1 MRDKVWREVI
11 KLFLNI
17 LTWCRAYVIVENEA
31 LDKFC
36 ETFFNGNEAFGII
49 FNNIFLPRNWF
60 LLIVKNL
67 SIYVRK
73 KLI

>member
-1 MRDKVWREVI
+1 M
-11 KLFLNI
+11 
-17 LTWCRAYVIVENEA
+17 IVENEA

-49 FNNIFLPRNWF
+49 FYNIFLPRNRF